1 MNRLLCSRVCVELL
15 DLGARLSLV
24 WSRLCCTWA
33 AARRGAQLRCGC
45 VQMKRELEAKA
56 QNEKAK
62 EMQSYKGLMDKSAKM
77 VSNKDIDLKGKSVRE
92 IEEDFM

>member
-1 MNRLLCSRVCVELL
+1 
-15 DLGARLSLV
+15 
-24 WSRLCCTWA
+24 
-33 AARRGAQLRCGC
+33 
-45 VQMKRELEAKA
+45 MKRELEAKA

-62 EMQSYKGLMDKSAKM
+62 EMQSYKGLMDKSTKM